1 VRGERALLRIGGYLT
16 ALASRLL
23 PGEMRDERCR
33 EWTAELPAILR
44 DPDTR
49 RAAHRAARMLS
60 YAAGAVWGSALA
72 AGGARGRLTA
82 VMTVVVGLL
91 TANSLMSV
99 VWGILGVVTDPGDW
113 VHYYWIAGG
122 VLYLAGL
129 GLALV
134 RQIKQAAKP
143 MEGVRDAVVAFGAR
157 VFPSWLL
164 SRLLRAVG
172 ADSSDLPVQAGAPS
186 PPAAGPAQPAASVE
200 QAISLARDTAGRFY
214 RVRWRPGYQIAEVDE
229 LIARIEST
237 LTTGT
242 RPGQAVSAADVQAAR
257 FGTTRRGGYDEQV
270 VDEHWTT
277 TQASWPGL
285 RFPRTRRPARTLTPP
300 TSPADRSLAS
310 AANLIAFLC
319 SPDAAGSAASSSM
332 RPASPGPAPRGSPL
346 PAPDAG
352 R

>member
-1 VRGERALLRIGGYLT
+1 VRGERPLLRIGGSLT
-16 ALASRLL
+16 GLASRLL
-23 PGEMRDERCR
+23 PGEKRDERCR

-49 RAAHRAARMLS
+49 LAAHRAARMLS

-82 VMTVVVGLL
+82 VMAVVVGLL
-91 TANSLMSV
+91 TANSLTGV

-113 VHYYWIAGG
+113 VHYYLIAGG

-164 SRLLRAVG
+164 SLLLRAVG
-172 ADSSDLPVQAGAPS
+172 ADSSDLPGQTGTPS
-186 PPAAGPAQPAASVE
+186 PPEPGPVPPAASVE
-200 QAISLARDTAGRFY
+200 QAISLARDTANRFS
-214 RVRWRPGYQIAEVDE
+214 RVRYWRPGYQIAEVDE
-229 LIARIEST
+229 LIARIEAT

-242 RPGQAVSAADVQAAR
+242 RPGPAVTAADVEAAK
-257 FGTTRRGGYDEQV
+257 FGTTRRGGYDEQL
-270 VDEHWTT
+270 VDEALDYYAGT
-277 TQASWPGL
+277 L
-285 RFPRTRRPARTLTPP
+285 AR
-300 TSPADRSLAS
+300 LA
-310 AANLIAFLC
+310 L
-319 SPDAAGSAASSSM
+319 SPDPAT
-332 RPASPGPAPRGSPL
+332 RPDTDTDITR
-346 PAPDAG
+346 
-352 R
+352 